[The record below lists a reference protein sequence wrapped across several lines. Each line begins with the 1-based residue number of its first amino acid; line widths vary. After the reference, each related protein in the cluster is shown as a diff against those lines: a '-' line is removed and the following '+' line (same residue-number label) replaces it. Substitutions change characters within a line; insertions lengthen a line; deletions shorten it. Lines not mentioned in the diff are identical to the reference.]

1 MFQKSVYTFFEALAV
16 CHTVQVAGSY
26 EEDED
31 RAEEE
36 LNLLSHNAEIPPI
49 FHKSL
54 EELND
59 IESVHEEIDFITSR
73 QTVTFDQ
80 RNGNSRFDDLRPSS
94 EMVPP
99 KERRESSHKR
109 PLSLSNIQ
117 IPKGTILGPTSPIK
131 HVEFVKDNM
140 LLRKVQQQEYKRA
153 NSQNAPTTTDRS
165 IFDPNTTKHRRTQS
179 SIPFG
184 SSSKKL
190 NYCAIS
196 SILIN
201 CHFSCTGGSWRC
213 FKTISLSTCIVGSD
227 INS

>member
-1 MFQKSVYTFFEALAV
+1 MAV

-36 LNLLSHNAEIPPI
+36 LGLLSHNAEIPSI

-59 IESVHEEIDFITSR
+59 VESIHEEIDFITSR

-80 RNGNSRFDDLRPSS
+80 RNGNSKPDDLRPAS
-94 EMVPP
+94 EMVPSVD
-99 KERRESSHKR
+99 RRGSAHKR

-117 IPKGTILGPTSPIK
+117 VSKGPGPLSPTK
-131 HVEFVKDNM
+131 HVEFAKD
-140 LLRKVQQQEYKRA
+140 LLIKRAQQQEYKRTISH
-153 NSQNAPTTTDRS
+153 NVSQHSDEALDSKELKT
-165 IFDPNTTKHRRTQS
+165 HRRTQS

-184 SSSKKL
+184 SSGEKRENL
-190 NYCAIS
+190 FRPNGFGID
-196 SILIN
+196 
-201 CHFSCTGGSWRC
+201 R
-213 FKTISLSTCIVGSD
+213 
-227 INS
+227 